1 MSRIHFGWLWLALA
15 IGAICAPNLNAQGQR
30 VPVQRNATRQA
41 PPVAR
46 TAQAP
51 AAQRPPVNA
60 NAQAIAAG
68 APFIL
73 SPQEEASLDQLLLD
87 WEQAGKAIHQF
98 EVTFTRL
105 EYKQNAIAAGQ
116 IGPAKQPNE
125 PVTTTGEIKYREPD
139 KGLYVARDDK
149 GTEVD
154 HWVTDGK
161 TIFLFNPDKKR
172 LEAHQLPKELQGK
185 GIADGPL
192 PFLFGTEAVK
202 LKARYWLRVDP
213 PGSNPEPGKL
223 LLEAVPKF
231 QQDAQNY
238 KRAQVILDAQS
249 LTMLGLQI
257 HHPDGKSRTVHVFGK
272 PVINPKFQFLQK
284 DFSKPKT
291 PEGWM
296 YFPVPV
302 PEEQPAAP
310 RAAARPNVGN
320 ARGVTPRGGKPA
332 VVR

>member
-1 MSRIHFGWLWLALA
+1 MNRTQWRVFCLASV
-15 IGAICAPNLNAQGQR
+15 IGTVCAQGVYAQGQR
-30 VPVQRNATRQA
+30 VPVQPNASRQT

-51 AAQRPPVNA
+51 AAQRPEA
-60 NAQAIAAG
+60 NTPRAE
-68 APFIL
+68 FTL
-73 SPQEEASLDQLLLD
+73 SPQEEAALDQLLLD
-87 WEQAGKAIHQF
+87 WERAGKAIKQF

-105 EYKQNAIAAGQ
+105 EYKQNVIANGR
-116 IGPAKQPNE
+116 IGPEKQANE
-125 PVTTTGEIKYREPD
+125 PVQTTGEIKYREPD
-139 KGLYVARDDK
+139 KGLYVARDDQ
-149 GTEVD
+149 GAEVD

-161 TIFLFNPDKKR
+161 TIFLFNPEKKR
-172 LEAHQLPKELQGK
+172 LEAHQLPRELQGK

-192 PFLFGTEAVK
+192 PFLFGTEAAK

-213 PGSNPEPGKL
+213 PGSNPKPGQL
-223 LLEAVPKF
+223 MLEAVPKF

-238 KRAQVILDAQS
+238 RRAQVILDAQS

-257 HHPDGKSRTVHVFGK
+257 YHPDGKSRTVHVFGT

-296 YFPVPV
+296 FFPVPAPV
-302 PEEQPAAP
+302 EQPAAP
-310 RAAARPNVGN
+310 RAAARPNAGSS
-320 ARGVTPRGGKPA
+320 RGVAPRGGTPA